1 MIKISKISD
10 HTREVRMKRLIIFCI
25 LILAFTNQ
33 AYAMGRHGGGGG
45 GGSSASAGS
54 GGTSNTTTASST
66 TNNSATYTASNT
78 TTGGNIGA
86 TEGQGAAGSGGSNFV
101 LLSENGGPAAPTPA
115 PEPTTMF
122 LLGSAMFGLWALLRK
137 VKK

>member
-1 MIKISKISD
+1 
-10 HTREVRMKRLIIFCI
+10 MKRLIIFCI
-25 LILAFTNQ
+25 LILAFSNQ

-54 GGTSNTTTASST
+54 GGTSNTTTASNT
-66 TNNSATYTASNT
+66 TNNSATNS
-78 TTGGNIGA
+78 TTGANIGV
-86 TEGQGAAGSGGSNFV
+86 TEGQGAAGSGGSN
-101 LLSENGGPAAPTPA
+101 LTMLSETVGSPTPA
-115 PEPTTMF
+115 VPEPTTMF